1 MSKETVLIALGAITA
16 LSPYLG
22 LPLSVLSIL
31 LPVIGL
37 LVALVGIA
45 LRTRSKRLPAV
56 VYEAP
61 DA

>member
-22 LPLSVLSIL
+22 LPLSVLEIL